1 MESRYIC
8 PKSIKQDR
16 DIKYR
21 LEEKNAQRKTNRNKI
36 LEKNRQ
42 IIPNE
47 NETNHLNDTYV
58 VPEIER
64 CKIKNFFYF
73 YVKKKKKYI
82 KFFFRH
88 K

>member
-1 MESRYIC
+1 MASRYIC

-47 NETNHLNDTYV
+47 NETNQLNDTYV
-58 VPEIER
+58 VPEVDR
-64 CKIKNFFYF
+64 CKIKLFFFYF
-73 YVKKKKKYI
+73 N
-82 KFFFRH
+82 
-88 K
+88 